1 MGDRHDYV
9 ALEWVKGEIA
19 ETLKQARQA
28 LESYVENPQDP
39 TRMGFCLA
47 YVHQVRGTLQMVEFY
62 GAALLAEEMEYLA
75 QALIDG
81 KVSSQSE
88 ALEVLMQAILQL
100 PAYLERIQSARRDL
114 PLVVLPLLN
123 DLRTARGEKL
133 LSETSLFSPDLS
145 QTSPVLPVDALARLR
160 TAELPALLRKLRQM
174 LQVALVGV
182 IRNQDLPTNLGYL
195 ARVFARLESLCKDAP
210 LGRLWV
216 IASAMIE
223 GLANGSIANGTSVR
237 NLLRQVDREFK
248 RLVDEG
254 ADAMN
259 QPAPDELIKNLLFYV
274 AKASDQSPRVRAVK
288 DEYRLD
294 DALPGAALVDE
305 ERARLAGP
313 DRDAMRSVVGAL
325 CEELVRVKDSLDL
338 FVRSDRSGVSE
349 LGSLLAPLKQIA
361 DTLAVLGFGQ
371 PRKVILDQIDVVSA
385 LAHGQREPN
394 DATLMDVAGAL
405 LYVEATLAGMVGPSE
420 EPGSEENVLPTTD
433 VEQIHQVVIKEAR
446 NGLELAKDAIIEFI
460 ASQWNHEHLARVPE
474 LLTQVRGG
482 LAMISQERAA
492 KLLENCNRYIQE
504 QLLVRQAVPDWHS
517 LDTLADA
524 ITSVEYYLE
533 RLSEDHST
541 QGDVILDVAEESL
554 DSLGY
559 SLKPRPSILDAEPQ
573 AHVPAPLDNPLDE
586 IDVLAAEPLAEP
598 TAAVPVEDV
607 PELAAPVEIA
617 DSLEPAAIEELQ
629 AELAQSEAAE
639 SEALDAG
646 LAEPAAPQSD
656 EFILDLADLD
666 TPKAADSEDSFT
678 FETLEPLVEPTAPQE
693 SFELPSDLDANAEA
707 EVQPSAEAEQNFS
720 FEPLELDS
728 GLPATEPSADLGA
741 WTLDDIE
748 PLAAAPLA
756 AELADLAAPAAT
768 LEPESLS
775 WDIELEPAAP
785 ITDTTLA
792 DEGWSLDDSHKA
804 ESIEFSLDSLGDA
817 AAPAPVD
824 ELTWSL
830 DDAAPLA
837 EAPALDEPTEAGTAA
852 VAGQPW
858 ENLDLASPLSEAP
871 AAPQALDDFTAP
883 ATLEAAP
890 APVDELA
897 WDMEALTPAGDQPAE
912 EDWFSIDLSQPAAD
926 SPAPSLE
933 LDEHF
938 ASLEPAPL
946 TTLESLDDLSLDAQ
960 PVSDEL
966 PVAEAELVSDDNWTL
981 GELSEPSA
989 LDAGV
994 DLSLDAPLEPLAEA
1008 PALPAEAWSDA
1019 NIAALDLPEVELPSP
1034 PAEPEPVAEAAA
1046 KPLSLAEVM
1055 AAPVQ
1060 AINPPAQDVPPS
1072 LLPPP
1077 ADEEP
1082 IDEELREVFIE
1093 EAGEVLEAIG
1103 EHLPTWLANTDDR
1116 DSLTEI
1122 RRAFHTL
1129 KGSGRMVRA
1138 LVIGELAWSIENLLN
1153 RVLDRSIAASPA
1165 VLQVVQDVV
1174 ALMPELVEEY
1184 AASAQRQ
1191 RDDVD
1196 RLAATAHALA
1206 KGQPVP
1212 PPGGGLPEAELA
1224 AQDQDITPELADV
1237 QAIAAQAA
1245 DEGLD
1250 DSLDPQLLEI
1260 FRNEAEAH
1268 LETLVGFL
1276 ADCAQQLPQPVTDDL
1291 QRALHTLKGSAH
1303 MAGIL
1308 PIAEI
1313 ATPLERLVK
1322 EFKTNLLQVDLRE
1335 AELLHAAEGL
1345 FRVGLDQLVQGRP
1358 LAPIE
1363 GSPEL
1368 LARIAQIHQE
1378 RLEAAEAKR
1387 RGESG
1392 EGSGNDP
1399 HLIGMFLAEGMDIL
1413 LDAEDLLRRW
1423 REHPQ
1428 ERQELGALHDELET
1442 LSRGAQMAELPQMA
1456 ELADALL
1463 AVYGAVRQGRLETG
1477 EAFFSAA
1484 ETAHEALIGMMDQVA
1499 AALQVSARPEQVEAL
1514 HRLLDAPAP
1523 ELAAEEA
1530 PDALDVEFVDLEN
1543 LTAEDFPAEDDE
1555 FLLDSRPVD
1564 DDNLPDG
1571 LSWSPRNDNDGAPR
1585 GAADDDDDDVITAE
1599 TPHAHPAPQ
1608 APRALDEEMVA
1619 IFLEEAVDILDNA
1632 GQALEQWLASPAGL
1646 AALSTL
1652 QRDLHTLKGGARMA
1666 EIREIGD
1673 LSHELESL
1681 YEGLL
1686 DHRFQ
1691 HSQPLGEL
1699 LRTCHDRLATQL
1711 DQLQAGQPLTD
1722 PADLVQTIR
1731 TFRQNPAAGLAA
1743 PQALAA
1749 QPEQEAVAEEE
1760 AVEQL
1765 QVSEVLIELELP
1777 AEAAPEA
1784 DAAEESGVA
1793 DLEAIDLE
1801 RIDLDSAD
1809 VGSIDLDSLDAEDA
1823 ATPVAAEPEPQAP
1836 TEDLEL
1842 QAFLEQ
1848 AEAEVAEQQS
1858 SEAEAIEPA
1867 AAAADATGVQD
1878 SEYELDADRDQE
1890 LVEIFLEEGFDIL
1903 ESSSAALHRWME
1915 NPDNSVALEA
1925 LQRDLHTLKGGARMA
1940 EIRPIGDLAH
1950 ELEFLYEGLCG
1961 GRLRASP
1968 TLFQLLQRCHD
1979 RLAEM
1984 LEAVQQHRRVPG
1996 GESLIDAI
2004 RRFRANPEEQLSIP
2018 SSVSLQAISSSQSAA
2033 EGPEADILDIFL
2045 EEADDLLEGMEQAL
2059 GRWDA
2064 ERENGALDELLR
2076 ILHTLKGGARLAGQ
2090 SSLGD
2095 LAHDLEQH
2103 LGEAQQQGAPW
2114 PESLLLDVQSG
2125 FEGLQAEVDQLRL
2138 HLGEV
2143 EVAELDSEPEPLPV
2157 EEPAPPSLPALPE
2170 AIMAAA
2176 TPQRVDAPVVLP
2188 FVRRAQ
2194 EAAQEAAARRAP
2206 QELVKVP
2213 AQLLEGLVNLAG
2225 ETSIF
2230 RGRVEQQVSDVGSTL
2245 GEMDATIERVRD
2257 QLRRLD
2263 TETQAQILS
2272 RHQADAERAG
2282 YEEFDPLEMDR
2293 YSQLQQ
2299 LSRAL
2304 FESAS
2309 DLFDLKETLAA
2320 KNRDAETLL
2329 LQQARVNT
2337 ELQEGLMRTRMVP
2350 FDRLVPR
2357 LRRIVRQV
2365 ASELGK
2371 QVEFVVS
2378 NAEGEMDRTVLE
2390 RIVAPLE
2397 HMLRNAV
2404 DHGIESGDARRS
2416 AGKPEQGTIRLTLGR
2431 EGGDI
2436 LLTLADDGA
2445 GIRLE
2450 AVRRKAIER
2459 GLMAEDSE
2467 LNDHEVLQFIL
2478 EAGFSTAEKVT
2489 QISGRGVGMDVVNSE
2504 VKQLGGSMSI
2514 HSAVGEGTRFDIRLP
2529 FTVSVNRALMVL
2541 SGEDLYALPLNTI
2554 EGIVRVSPYEL
2565 EALYEQAAADES
2577 GAAPRFEYAG
2587 QSYELK
2593 YLGDLL
2599 NNGQHPK
2606 LVGQSLPLPVIL
2618 VRSADHAVAVQVDA
2632 LAGSREIVVKSL
2644 GAQFAGV
2651 SGISGATILGDG
2663 RVVVILDLLATIRV
2677 LHAQLVQ
2684 HAPRRQLAGP
2694 SVAELEHQRPTLVM
2708 VVDDSVTVRKVT
2720 SRLLER
2726 NGMNVLTAKDGV
2738 DAIAQLQEHK
2748 PDIMLLDIE
2757 MPRMDGFEV
2766 ATLVRHDEQLKD
2778 LPIIMITSRTGEK
2791 HRDRALAIGVNQY
2804 LGKPYQESEL
2814 LESIQQ
2820 LVKSH
2825 V

>member
-62 GAALLAEEMEYLA
+62 GAALLAEEMEHLT
-75 QALIDG
+75 QALIDNR
-81 KVSSQSE
+81 VTSQGE

-100 PAYLERIQSARRDL
+100 PVYLDRIQSARRDL
-114 PLVVLPLLN
+114 PMVVLPLLN
-123 DLRTARGEKL
+123 DLRTTRGEKL

-145 QTSPVLPVDALARLR
+145 RQSPVLPVDALARLR

-182 IRNQDLPTNLGYL
+182 IRNQDLATNLGYM

-216 IASAMIE
+216 IASAAIE
-223 GLANGSIANGTSVR
+223 GLANGSIANGTSMR
-237 NLLRQVDREFK
+237 NLLRQVDRELK
-248 RLVDEG
+248 RLVDQG

-259 QPAPDELIKNLLFYV
+259 EPAPDELIKNLLFYV

-294 DALPGAALVDE
+294 DALPGEAVVDE

-338 FVRSDRSGVSE
+338 FVRSDRSVVSE
-349 LGSLLAPLKQIA
+349 LEGLLAPLKQIA

-371 PRKVILDQIDVVSA
+371 PRKVILDQIDVVGA
-385 LAHGQREPN
+385 LARGQREPS

-405 LYVEATLAGMVGPSE
+405 LYVEATLAGMVGPSD
-420 EPGSEENVLPTTD
+420 EPGSEESVLPTTD
-433 VEQIHQVVIKEAR
+433 VDQIHQVVIKEAR

-492 KLLENCNRYIQE
+492 KLLEACNRYIQE

-524 ITSVEYYLE
+524 ITGVEYYLE
-533 RLSEDHST
+533 RLAEDHGT
-541 QGDVILDVAEESL
+541 QGDLILDVAEDSL
-554 DSLGY
+554 ESLGY
-559 SLKPRPSILDAEPQ
+559 SLKPRPSILDAIEPQ
-573 AHVPAPLDNPLDE
+573 SPTPLANPLDE
-586 IDVLAAEPLAEP
+586 IDVLGDSEQPDAAAPGPIAAQEAGESALSPGDIVDT
-598 TAAVPVEDV
+598 TAQAQPFAPVEDFG
-607 PELAAPVEIA
+607 
-617 DSLEPAAIEELQ
+617 SLQ
-629 AELAQSEAAE
+629 T
-639 SEALDAG
+639 LDD
-646 LAEPAAPQSD
+646 LS
-656 EFILDLADLD
+656 LADA
-666 TPKAADSEDSFT
+666 PAPA
-678 FETLEPLVEPTAPQE
+678 FEA
-693 SFELPSDLDANAEA
+693 
-707 EVQPSAEAEQNFS
+707 
-720 FEPLELDS
+720 LELDS
-728 GLPATEPSADLGA
+728 GLQPNEPAADLGV
-741 WTLDDIE
+741 WSLD
-748 PLAAAPLA
+748 
-756 AELADLAAPAAT
+756 ELEAAPASSQPQADV
-768 LEPESLS
+768 SNWDFDLS
-775 WDIELEPAAP
+775 AA
-785 ITDTTLA
+785 
-792 DEGWSLDDSHKA
+792 
-804 ESIEFSLDSLGDA
+804 
-817 AAPAPVD
+817 
-824 ELTWSL
+824 
-830 DDAAPLA
+830 
-837 EAPALDEPTEAGTAA
+837 
-852 VAGQPW
+852 
-858 ENLDLASPLSEAP
+858 SEP
-871 AAPQALDDFTAP
+871 AAPQAADSRLASDAEP
-883 ATLEAAP
+883 A
-890 APVDELA
+890 
-897 WDMEALTPAGDQPAE
+897 
-912 EDWFSIDLSQPAAD
+912 QPAATSD
-926 SPAPSLE
+926 FNLDAPLEPFVVDAVTPQEPGEPAWELDSLAEPAPASENLWESLDPDAVPGESPAAQAPADELSWDLAAPVAEQDWLDRDLQLPQEQPTTPSQELDEAFTAIEPVASDELSWEPELPATEQPALSPLE
-933 LDEHF
+933 LDEAF
-938 ASLEPAPL
+938 TAIDPASGAPVAG
-946 TTLESLDDLSLDAQ
+946 DDLSWE
-960 PVSDEL
+960 PEL
-966 PVAEAELVSDDNWTL
+966 PAAEQPLVSDDNWTL
-981 GELSEPSA
+981 GELPATSA
-989 LDAGV
+989 VAEGV
-994 DLSLDAPLEPLAEA
+994 DFSLDAPLELDAQSLADEPLAEA
-1008 PALPAEAWSDA
+1008 QGWEELD
-1019 NIAALDLPEVELPSP
+1019 IADLDLPEVELPGP
-1034 PAEPEPVAEAAA
+1034 PPVVEPVAE
-1046 KPLSLAEVM
+1046 PIERPMSLAEVM
-1055 AAPVQ
+1055 AAPAQ

-1082 IDEELREVFIE
+1082 VDDELREVFIE
-1093 EAGEVLEAIG
+1093 EAGEVLETIG
-1103 EHLPTWLANTDDR
+1103 TYLPNWMANVDDR
-1116 DSLTEI
+1116 EALTEI

-1153 RVLDRSIAASPA
+1153 RVLDRSISVSPA

-1174 ALMPELVEEY
+1174 ALMPELVEEF
-1184 AASAQRQ
+1184 AVNAQRQ

-1212 PPGGGLPEAELA
+1212 PPGGGQPEEVAAAAEEVAETPAAPLADEAEG
-1224 AQDQDITPELADV
+1224 E
-1237 QAIAAQAA
+1237 
-1245 DEGLD
+1245 
-1250 DSLDPQLLEI
+1250 SLDPQLLEI
-1260 FRNEAEAH
+1260 FRNEAETH

-1313 ATPLERLVK
+1313 ATPLERLMK
-1322 EFKTNLLQVDLRE
+1322 EFKTNLLQIDLRE
-1335 AELLHAAEGL
+1335 AELLHGAERL
-1345 FRVGLDQLVQGRP
+1345 FRTGLDQLVEGRP

-1363 GSPEL
+1363 GSDEL
-1368 LARIAQIHQE
+1368 LLRIAQVHQE

-1387 RGESG
+1387 RGDSG
-1392 EGSGNDP
+1392 DGASDP
-1399 HLIGMFLAEGMDIL
+1399 QMIGVFLAEGMDIL

-1428 ERQELGALHDELET
+1428 ERQELSALYAELEA
-1442 LSRGAQMAELPQMA
+1442 LGRGAQMAELPQMA

-1463 AVYGAVRQGRLETG
+1463 AAYGAVQDGRLDVG
-1477 EAFFSAA
+1477 DAFFSAA
-1484 ETAHEALIGMMDQVA
+1484 EDAHEALIGMMDQVA

-1514 HRLLDAPAP
+1514 RKLLESAVEPPAEVP
-1523 ELAAEEA
+1523 EQNY
-1530 PDALDVEFVDLEN
+1530 VDLES
-1543 LTAEDFPAEDDE
+1543 LTADDFPAESEE
-1555 FLLDSRPVD
+1555 FLLDSRPVAED
-1564 DDNLPDG
+1564 DLPEG
-1571 LSWSPRNDNDGAPR
+1571 LDWSPRADAGLQAPKP
-1585 GAADDDDDDVITAE
+1585 DDDEVITAE
-1599 TPHAHPAPQ
+1599 DPHAHLSTQHP
-1608 APRALDEEMVA
+1608 PRALDEEMVA

-1632 GQALEQWLASPAGL
+1632 GQALDQWLQSPEGL

-1686 DHRFQ
+1686 DHRF
-1691 HSQPLGEL
+1691 HHTPALGNL

-1711 DQLQAGQPLTD
+1711 DQLQAGQALTD

-1731 TFRQNPAAGLAA
+1731 TFRQNPAAGLTSALAQA
-1743 PQALAA
+1743 PQEAEAESGCA
-1749 QPEQEAVAEEE
+1749 PAVGQHVEQE
-1760 AVEQL
+1760 
-1765 QVSEVLIELELP
+1765 IELELP
-1777 AEAAPEA
+1777 AEPE
-1784 DAAEESGVA
+1784 
-1793 DLEAIDLE
+1793 
-1801 RIDLDSAD
+1801 LDEPIE
-1809 VGSIDLDSLDAEDA
+1809 G
-1823 ATPVAAEPEPQAP
+1823 AAEPVVSETEEPAALP
-1836 TEDLEL
+1836 EIDL
-1842 QAFLEQ
+1842 QSFLDE
-1848 AEAEVAEQQS
+1848 AEAEIAEPPQS
-1858 SEAEAIEPA
+1858 APQAEPA
-1867 AAAADATGVQD
+1867 ADAG
-1878 SEYELDADRDQE
+1878 YEFDDERDPE

-1903 ESSSAALHRWME
+1903 ESSSGALQRWME
-1915 NPDNSVALEA
+1915 NVDNSVELEA

-1968 TLFQLLQRCHD
+1968 ALYELLQRCHD

-1984 LEAVQQHRRVPG
+1984 LEAVQGHSRIPEG
-1996 GESLIDAI
+1996 DSLIEAI
-2004 RRFRANPEEQLSIP
+2004 RRFRANPDEQLSTP
-2018 SSVSLQAISSSQSAA
+2018 TSVSLQSVSV
-2033 EGPEADILDIFL
+2033 EPTLPDGPEADILDIFL
-2045 EEADDLLEGMEQAL
+2045 EEADDLLENMEQAL
-2059 GRWDA
+2059 GRWDG
-2064 ERENGALDELLR
+2064 ERENGSLDELLR

-2090 SSLGD
+2090 GGLGD

-2103 LGEAQQQGAPW
+2103 LSEAQQQGAPW

-2125 FEGLQAEVDQLRL
+2125 FEGLQAEVDQLRQ
-2138 HLGEV
+2138 HLGE
-2143 EVAELDSEPEPLPV
+2143 AEADSQEPEAVQP
-2157 EEPAPPSLPALPE
+2157 EAQSLPALPE
-2170 AIMAAA
+2170 AIMAAVE
-2176 TPQRVDAPVVLP
+2176 PPRLDVPVVLP
-2188 FVRRAQ
+2188 FVVRAQ
-2194 EAAQEAAARRAP
+2194 EAAQEAASRRAP

-2245 GEMDATIERVRD
+2245 SEMDATIERVRD

-2282 YEEFDPLEMDR
+2282 YEDFDPLEMDR

-2365 ASELGK
+2365 ANELGK

-2404 DHGIESGDARRS
+2404 DHGIESGEARRL
-2416 AGKPEQGTIRLTLGR
+2416 AGKPEAGTIRLTLGR

-2436 LLTLADDGA
+2436 LLTLADDG
-2445 GIRLE
+2445 GGVRLD

-2459 GLMAEDSE
+2459 GMMTADSD
-2467 LNDHEVLQFIL
+2467 LTDHEVLQFIL

-2489 QISGRGVGMDVVNSE
+2489 QISGRGVGMDVAASE
-2504 VKQLGGSMSI
+2504 VKQLGGSISI
-2514 HSAVGEGTRFDIRLP
+2514 HSTVGEGTHFNIRLP

-2565 EALYEQAAADES
+2565 EALYEQAAAEG
-2577 GAAPRFEYAG
+2577 GASPHFEYAG

-2618 VRSADHAVAVQVDA
+2618 VRSAEHAVAVQVDA

-2677 LHAQLVQ
+2677 RHATALQAQ
-2684 HAPRRQLAGP
+2684 PRRQLAGP
-2694 SVAELEHQRPTLVM
+2694 SAAEIEHQRPTLVM

-2814 LESIQQ
+2814 LDSITR
-2820 LVKSH
+2820 LVKAH

>member
-47 YVHQVRGTLQMVEFY
+47 YIHQVRGTLQMVEFY
-62 GAALLAEEMEYLA
+62 GAALLAEEMEYLT

-81 KVSSQSE
+81 TTSSQSE

-145 QTSPVLPVDALARLR
+145 RESPVLPVDALARLR

-248 RLVDEG
+248 RLVDQG

-338 FVRSDRSGVSE
+338 FVRSDRSGVNE

-385 LAHGQREPN
+385 LAHGQRQPS

-420 EPGSEENVLPTTD
+420 EPGREENVLPTTD

-533 RLSEDHST
+533 RLSEDHNT
-541 QGDVILDVAEESL
+541 QGDMILDVAEESL

-559 SLKPRPSILDAEPQ
+559 SLKPRPSILDAEPS
-573 AHVPAPLDNPLDE
+573 AFAPAPLDNPLDE
-586 IDVLAAEPLAEP
+586 IDVLAAQPLAEP
-598 TAAVPVEDV
+598 TEAVPVEEV

-617 DSLEPAAIEELQ
+617 DSFEPSGFEAAPLEEPSLEQPAPLASLEEL
-629 AELAQSEAAE
+629 APSEELAPVEQPAPVE
-639 SEALDAG
+639 
-646 LAEPAAPQSD
+646 EPT
-656 EFILDLADLD
+656 LDLADFD
-666 TPKAADSEDSFT
+666 APQPAVENAETFT
-678 FETLEPLVEPTAPQE
+678 FESLEPVVEPAAVEEPALLADVDLPLEPQAQAAGE
-693 SFELPSDLDANAEA
+693 ADSSFT
-707 EVQPSAEAEQNFS
+707 

-728 GLPATEPSADLGA
+728 GLPAAEPIAELGA
-741 WTLDDIE
+741 WTLDEVE
-748 PLAAAPLA
+748 PLAASTEPSAPT
-756 AELADLAAPAAT
+756 AT

-804 ESIEFSLDSLGDA
+804 DSIEFSLETLEE
-817 AAPAPVD
+817 APAQPLAD
-824 ELTWSL
+824 ELSWSL
-830 DDAAPLA
+830 DDTAALA
-837 EAPALDEPTEAGTAA
+837 EAPRFDEPAPAEAVVAEQSWEALD
-852 VAGQPW
+852 
-858 ENLDLASPLSEAP
+858 LS
-871 AAPQALDDFTAP
+871 TAP
-883 ATLEAAP
+883 SDTPATPELVEDFASLPSLEAAP
-890 APVDELA
+890 APVDELS
-897 WDMEALTPAGDQPAE
+897 WDMEALTPAGEKPAE
-912 EDWFSIDLSQPAAD
+912 EDWFSVDLTQPAAE

-933 LDEHF
+933 LDENF
-938 ASLEPAPL
+938 ASLEALEPAPL
-946 TTLESLDDLSLDAQ
+946 ATLESLDDLSFDAQ
-960 PVSDEL
+960 PATDE
-966 PVAEAELVSDDNWTL
+966 PSPAQVALVSDDNWTL
-981 GELSEPSA
+981 GELSEPTA

-994 DLSLDAPLEPLAEA
+994 DLSLDAPLQLEPLESLAEA
-1008 PALPAEAWSDA
+1008 ETPAFQAEAWSDE
-1019 NIAALDLPEVELPSP
+1019 NIAELDLPEVELPSP
-1034 PAEPEPVAEAAA
+1034 PAEPEPVAEAPA

-1093 EAGEVLEAIG
+1093 EAGEVLETIG
-1103 EHLPTWLANTDDR
+1103 EHLPTWLGSADGR
-1116 DSLTEI
+1116 ESLTEI

-1153 RVLDRSIAASPA
+1153 RVLDRSITDSPT
-1165 VLQVVQDVV
+1165 VQLVVQDVV
-1174 ALMPELVEEY
+1174 ALMPELIDEY

-1212 PPGGGLPEAELA
+1212 PPSGGLPESAPQVE
-1224 AQDQDITPELADV
+1224 DITPELADV
-1237 QAIAAQAA
+1237 EEIAAQAA
-1245 DEGLD
+1245 NEGLD
-1250 DSLDPQLLEI
+1250 ESLDPQLLEI

-1345 FRVGLDQLVQGRP
+1345 FRVGLDQLVEGRP

-1399 HLIGMFLAEGMDIL
+1399 QMIGMFLAEGMDIL

-1428 ERQELGALHDELET
+1428 ERHELGALYDELET

-1477 EAFFSAA
+1477 DAFFSAA

-1514 HRLLDAPAP
+1514 HRLLDAPVAAP
-1523 ELAAEEA
+1523 QEPAN
-1530 PDALDVEFVDLEN
+1530 DQQDDSDIEFVDLES
-1543 LTAEDFPAEDDE
+1543 LTAEDFPAEDEE
-1555 FLLDSRPVD
+1555 FLLGGRPVD

-1571 LSWSPRNDNDGAPR
+1571 LGWSARNDNDGAPR
-1585 GAADDDDDDVITAE
+1585 GAADDDDDEVITAE

-1608 APRALDEEMVA
+1608 QPPRALDEEMVA

-1632 GQALEQWLASPAGL
+1632 GQALDQWLASPEGL

-1691 HSQPLGEL
+1691 HSQPLGDL

-1711 DQLQAGQPLTD
+1711 DQLQAGQALTD

-1731 TFRQNPAAGLAA
+1731 TFRQNPAAGLNQ
-1743 PQALAA
+1743 PQALAV
-1749 QPEQEAVAEEE
+1749 QQDAVAEQDETLE
-1760 AVEQL
+1760 LPPVIEDA
-1765 QVSEVLIELELP
+1765 IELELP
-1777 AEAAPEA
+1777 AEVAPEA
-1784 DAAEESGVA
+1784 EAAEGIETA
-1793 DLEAIDLE
+1793 DPEASDLENIELDSIELEAIE
-1801 RIDLDSAD
+1801 PESIAAD
-1809 VGSIDLDSLDAEDA
+1809 AG
-1823 ATPVAAEPEPQAP
+1823 AEPELEVTAQ
-1836 TEDLEL
+1836 DLDL
-1842 QAFLEQ
+1842 QAFLEA
-1848 AEAEVAEQQS
+1848 AEAEVAEAQPVAVAP
-1858 SEAEAIEPA
+1858 EAS
-1867 AAAADATGVQD
+1867 GVQD
-1878 SEYELDADRDQE
+1878 SEYELDEDRDQE

-1903 ESSSAALHRWME
+1903 ESSSGALHRWME
-1915 NPDNSVALEA
+1915 NPDNSVELEA

-1940 EIRPIGDLAH
+1940 EIRPIGDLSH

-1968 TLFQLLQRCHD
+1968 TLFELLQRCHD

-1984 LEAVQQHRRVPG
+1984 LEAVQQHRRIPG

-2004 RRFRANPEEQLSIP
+2004 HRFRANPEEQLSIP
-2018 SSVSLQAISSSQSAA
+2018 SSVSLHAISSAHAA
-2033 EGPEADILDIFL
+2033 PEGPEADILDIFL
-2045 EEADDLLEGMEQAL
+2045 EEADDLLEAMEQAL

-2090 SSLGD
+2090 TSLGD

-2114 PESLLLDVQSG
+2114 PESLLMDAQSG

-2143 EVAELDSEPEPLPV
+2143 ESVEGQQEDLA
-2157 EEPAPPSLPALPE
+2157 EEPIAEPPAPLNLPALPE

-2176 TPQRVDAPVVLP
+2176 VPQRSDAPVVLP

-2404 DHGIESGDARRS
+2404 DHGIESGEARRI
-2416 AGKPEQGTIRLTLGR
+2416 AGKAEQGTIRLTLGR

-2459 GLMAEDSE
+2459 GLMTDDSE

-2514 HSAVGEGTRFDIRLP
+2514 HSSIGEGTRFDIRLP

-2565 EALYEQAAADES
+2565 EALYEQAAADET
-2577 GAAPRFEYAG
+2577 GAAPSFEYAG

-2677 LHAQLVQ
+2677 LHAQHVQ

-2694 SVAELEHQRPTLVM
+2694 AAAEIEHQRPTLVM

-2814 LESIQQ
+2814 LENIHK
-2820 LVKSH
+2820 LVKAH